1 MRCQEEESRKA
12 EEESRK
18 AEEEKKQKEKEKA
31 GIHRN
36 DPRRAPKM
44 LASQATVKPKSSPSS
59 SSDSSSTKESSRY
72 ARFKQY
78 VSLACRL

>member
-1 MRCQEEESRKA
+1 MRCQEEENRKA

-18 AEEEKKQKEKEKA
+18 AEEEEKKQKEKEKA

-44 LASQATVKPKSSPSS
+44 LASQATVKPKSS
-59 SSDSSSTKESSRY
+59 SSDSSSTKEASRY
-72 ARFKQY
+72 ARFKHYTQY
-78 VSLACRL
+78 DLLE

>member
-44 LASQATVKPKSSPSS
+44 LASQATVKPKSSSSSS

-78 VSLACRL
+78 VSLA